1 MQNEEKTKTTDEI
14 DGKKTKNLYNA
25 LVRDQK
31 SVFYATDKITN
42 NLINKAGTS
51 TYAKDFVTFFRKVD
65 SKKIFVSE
73 KAPLNTP
80 FVESKEDVNRS
91 MLCSSKGPFE
101 ALQVDIADIRFLR
114 KSVVDPK

>member
-42 NLINKAGTS
+42 NLIKQEHQHM
-51 TYAKDFVTFFRKVD
+51 RK
-65 SKKIFVSE
+65 IE
-73 KAPLNTP
+73 
-80 FVESKEDVNRS
+80 
-91 MLCSSKGPFE
+91 
-101 ALQVDIADIRFLR
+101 FL
-114 KSVVDPK
+114 